1 MNKIPNP
8 KNPNSKTSSAIRILK
23 STIEKSPRG
32 NSMNR
37 THSLLFVITM
47 LLSACATPTAAPAP
61 TKVPEP
67 TAVAQ
72 PLAATASGAVRVT
85 GKFTYSNNI
94 ITEYYVEHFVA
105 LINLTGFV
113 KRDREWEVPVK
124 SQVLGYLQLDEKA
137 QKGEYQLS
145 LPLRPEEIGRAS

>member
-1 MNKIPNP
+1 
-8 KNPNSKTSSAIRILK
+8 
-23 STIEKSPRG
+23 
-32 NSMNR
+32 MNR
-37 THSLLFVITM
+37 SLSLLFVIA
-47 LLSACATPTAAPAP
+47 LVASACAAPTAAPAP

-67 TAVAQ
+67 TAVSQ
-72 PLAATASGAVRVT
+72 PLAATPSGPVRVT

-105 LINLTGFV
+105 LIDLTGFV

-124 SQVLGYLQLDEKA
+124 SQVLGFLQLDEKA

-145 LPLRPEEIGRAS
+145 LPLRPEGSFDDVDNNGKPDKGVQIFAVDYNVNLTGGPFLEGDDR